1 MYEKRYLFTDKGKK
15 YKSEKNRRYRE
26 KVLLLNYID
35 EKYKIQMP
43 RYRKK
48 AISAQQPRHKI

>member
-1 MYEKRYLFTDKGKK
+1 MKRDTFLLTRVKSTRARRIEDIEKKFY
-15 YKSEKNRRYRE
+15 Y
-26 KVLLLNYID
+26 LNYID